1 MRADQPFVMMVP
13 SVSAKTK
20 APAKADS
27 TGDWS
32 SSRSSSSCASILDII
47 VYFYYYLVD
56 SKYLLLQSKRRKP
69 WVTQHRQQVQLSIR
83 YR

>member
-32 SSRSSSSCASILDII
+32 SSRSSCASILDII